1 MSFKTLIIV
10 IVTGALAIQLD
21 LFINGSSSLHPIFIL
36 WIILLFVG
44 SYMLTVLKIDVGVDS
59 PFLSQTITAA
69 IGAAAGWLAS
79 FVMGGGGLIRYLITG
94 IIGSFVGSYLLS
106 ALKID
111 LGIGNPLMSQIL
123 TATIGAIVVVFLARL
138 IA

>member
-1 MSFKTLIIV
+1 MNTQSLII
-10 IVTGALAIQLD
+10 AL
-21 LFINGSSSLHPIFIL
+21 
-36 WIILLFVG
+36 V
-44 SYMLTVLKIDVGVDS
+44 
-59 PFLSQTITAA
+59 
-69 IGAAAGWLAS
+69 IGAVAGWLAS

-94 IIGSFVGSYLLS
+94 IIGSFVGSYLLA

-111 LGIGNPLMSQIL
+111 LGIGNPLVSQII